1 MKTKKVNWDRF
12 ARACAEDAHVN
23 WFPTRR
29 GAWYI
34 NDLDA
39 VVVFNNHPYEDQP
52 ALRDEEVAEFRR
64 RLAAEGIE
72 ELAFATYPEDG
83 YSYAMVINAGRD
95 REQVLADMMKEI
107 VKNAILRSWNG
118 SSPA

>member
-83 YSYAMVINAGRD
+83 YSYAMVLDASFD
-95 REQVLADMMKEI
+95 RLLYLENLMTGIVTKTVLRAMK
-107 VKNAILRSWNG
+107 G
-118 SSPA
+118 SPA